1 MSSIIKSTPYHL
13 QVYDIIKQKILSGE
27 LERGERIYENKLSQ
41 MLGVSRSPIREA
53 LRMLEQDEFLVV
65 HESGLIVNPMD
76 FQDMEEIYQCRM
88 AVEPFAAKLAV
99 AVLNKERIEKLQE
112 CVDQAKEYHLKK
124 QFNKVIEANTC
135 FHSLI
140 ITDCGNNRL
149 KGFIE
154 KISSL
159 AILSRVSEFQ
169 CYQRD
174 EVYLEEHQ
182 AVIDALRDKNEK
194 LVEDSLR
201 NHINNDLKFYR
212 MMYRKKVSD

>member
-1 MSSIIKSTPYHL
+1 MSSIVKSTPYHL

-41 MLGVSRSPIREA
+41 ELGVSRSPIREA
-53 LRMLEQDEFLVV
+53 LRMLEQDEFLVFND
-65 HESGLIVNPMD
+65 SGLIVNPMD
-76 FQDMEEIYQCRM
+76 FHDMEEIYQCRM

-99 AVLNKERIEKLQE
+99 SVINQERIRELQE
-112 CVDQAKEYHLKK
+112 CVDKAKEYHVKK
-124 QFNKVIEANTC
+124 QFDKVIEANTS

-140 ITDCGNNRL
+140 VADCGNNRL
-149 KGFIE
+149 KGFIK

-169 CYQRD
+169 CYHRD

-182 AVIDALRDKNEK
+182 AVLDAIKDRNEK
-194 LVEDSLR
+194 LVEDRLR
-201 NHINNDLKFYR
+201 NHINNDLRFFK
-212 MMYRKKVSD
+212 MVNNKISD